1 MGLFDFLFKKQK
13 KDAPNVAAGDENAS
27 VEEVVEPSYPK
38 LVATPDFS
46 RTIEEKHA
54 VFEYIDFKVAGTYYY
69 QKEIKQAIKLE
80 MENGIYF
87 DERYQGMTNKEI
99 IEDTYDEP
107 IFQYDGA
114 LFSDAFVI
122 LEPEN
127 EYDPEAIA
135 VYIND
140 LKVGHVPKKEF
151 EEGKKYI
158 YDLMA
163 GGKNPHLS
171 LSLTGGRYKVNR
183 DDEIATG
190 ESAYK
195 LEGQLVIRTE
205 K

>member
-1 MGLFDFLFKKQK
+1 
-13 KDAPNVAAGDENAS
+13 
-27 VEEVVEPSYPK
+27 
-38 LVATPDFS
+38 
-46 RTIEEKHA
+46 
-54 VFEYIDFKVAGTYYY
+54 
-69 QKEIKQAIKLE
+69 

-114 LFSDAFVI
+114 LFSDASVI

-163 GGKNPHLS
+163 GGKNLHLS
-171 LSLTGGRYKVNR
+171 ISLTGGRYKVNR